1 MTVNYLAVV
10 CAAVAAWLTGA
21 VWYTVFSK
29 QWKAALGWS
38 EAKIQTPA
46 KGKVP
51 VGPMVISFAAEL
63 IMALLLAGL
72 IGHFGAITIKTGAI
86 VGALCWLAFVATTIT
101 VNNAY
106 PGRKFALTLI
116 DSGHWLAVL
125 LIQGAVIGAFG

>member
-1 MTVNYLAVV
+1 MTVNYVAAL
-10 CAAVAAWLTGA
+10 CAAVAAWIAGA
-21 VWYTVFSK
+21 IWYTVFGK

-38 EAKIQTPA
+38 EAEFLAQA
-46 KGKVP
+46 KGKMP
-51 VGPMVISFAAEL
+51 VGPMVISFVAEL
-63 IMALLLAGL
+63 VMALLLAGL
-72 IGHFGAITIKTGAI
+72 IGHFGEITIKTGVI

-116 DSGHWLAVL
+116 DGGHWLAVL

>member
-1 MTVNYLAVV
+1 MTVNYVAVL
-10 CAAVAAWLTGA
+10 CAAVAAWIAGA
-21 VWYTVFSK
+21 IWYTIFSK
-29 QWKAALGWS
+29 QWKAALSES
-38 EAKIQTPA
+38 EAGIQAQA
-46 KGKVP
+46 KSKVP
-51 VGPMVISFAAEL
+51 VGPMIITFVAEL

-72 IGHFGAITIKTGAI
+72 IGHFGEITIKTGVI

-125 LIQGAVIGAFG
+125 LIQGAIIGAFG

>member
-1 MTVNYLAVV
+1 MTVNYIAVL
-10 CAAVAAWLTGA
+10 CAAIAAWIAGA
-21 VWYTVFSK
+21 IWYTVFSK
-29 QWKAALGWS
+29 RWKAALGWS
-38 EAKIQTPA
+38 EAEIQAQA

-51 VGPMVISFAAEL
+51 VGPMIISFIAEL

-72 IGHFGAITIKTGAI
+72 IGHFGEITIKTGVI

-116 DSGHWLAVL
+116 DGGHWLAVL
-125 LIQGAVIGAFG
+125 LIQGAIIGAFG

>member
-1 MTVNYLAVV
+1 MPINYVAIL
-10 CAAVAAWLTGA
+10 CAAIAAWIAGA
-21 VWYTVFSK
+21 VWYTVFGK

-38 EAKIQTPA
+38 DAEIQART
-46 KGKVP
+46 KGKMP

-63 IMALLLAGL
+63 VMALLLAGL
-72 IGHFGAITIKTGAI
+72 IAHFGAVTVRTGAI

-106 PGRKFALTLI
+106 QGRKFALTLI

-125 LIQGAVIGAFG
+125 LIQGVVLGAFG